1 MQNAEPQCLAH
12 SDPVSQKGR
21 RGPSLAVPRRRLCA
35 SSAGGA
41 GSTPSWG
48 TQSPRAVRPKRKK
61 EEKRGR
67 AGELKL
73 QNIPVGPYLDT
84 ASAEPCNL
92 FGIIYTRVSSS
103 VGFPGGD
110 SGKEPACQRRRRK
123 RRGLDPWVG
132 KIPWRRERLPTPRF
146 LPGQSPWTEEPG
158 GLQSIGSQSQTRLKQ
173 FSTHETQVNPC

>member
-123 RRGLDPWVG
+123 RHGFHPWVG
-132 KIPWRRERLPTPRF
+132 KIPWRRAWQPTPV
-146 LPGQSPWTEEPG
+146 
-158 GLQSIGSQSQTRLKQ
+158 
-173 FSTHETQVNPC
+173 FSNILAP